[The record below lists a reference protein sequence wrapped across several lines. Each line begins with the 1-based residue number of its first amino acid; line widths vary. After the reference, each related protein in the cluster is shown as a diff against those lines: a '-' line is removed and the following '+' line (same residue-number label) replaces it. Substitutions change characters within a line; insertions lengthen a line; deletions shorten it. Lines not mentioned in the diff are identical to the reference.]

1 MLTTSLIPAVQKDSH
16 RLMIVL
22 HGLGDSM
29 DGYRWVPQT
38 LDLPWMNYLLVNA
51 PDEYFGG
58 YSWFEFEGDAQP
70 GIERSRKLLFGLIA
84 EMTGKGYPVKEM
96 TLFGFSQGCLMAME
110 TGLRYPEVF
119 AGLVCV
125 SGFIA
130 DLDGLISGLSPVA
143 AQQRL
148 LVTHGTYDP
157 LLRIDK
163 VHPQIQKLQK
173 QGLNIQWHEL
183 PKEHSIAG
191 ETEISLIRDFTI
203 AGYPPA
209 K

>member
-1 MLTTSLIPAVQKDSH
+1 MPAVQKDSR

-29 DGYRWVPQT
+29 EGYGWMPQT

-58 YSWFEFEGDAQP
+58 YSWFDFEGNSKP
-70 GIERSRKLLFGLIA
+70 GIERSRKLLFELIA
-84 EMTGKGYPVKEM
+84 YMASKGYPVKEM
-96 TLFGFSQGCLMAME
+96 TLFGFSQGCLMVME

-125 SGFIA
+125 SGFLT
-130 DLDGLISGLSPVA
+130 DPEGLVKGLSPVA
-143 AQQRL
+143 NQQRL
-148 LVTHGTYDP
+148 LVTHGTQDP

-163 VHPQIQKLQK
+163 VRPQIQNLQK
-173 QGLNIQWHEL
+173 QGLNIQWHEFV
-183 PKEHSIAG
+183 KEHTIAG
-191 ETEISLIRDFTI
+191 ETEIALIRDFVI
-203 AGYPPA
+203 AGYPPV
-209 K
+209 KKQLS

>member
-1 MLTTSLIPAVQKDSH
+1 
-16 RLMIVL
+16 MIVL

-29 DGYRWVPQT
+29 EGYGWVPQT

-70 GIERSRKLLFGLIA
+70 GIERSRKLLFELIS
-84 EMTGKGYPVKEM
+84 EMAGKGYPVKEM
-96 TLFGFSQGCLMAME
+96 TLFGFSQGCLMVME

-143 AQQRL
+143 VQQRL

-157 LLRIDK
+157 LLHIDK

-191 ETEISLIRDFTI
+191 ETEISLIRDFII

-209 K
+209 KESSSKARIRPGGNLAD